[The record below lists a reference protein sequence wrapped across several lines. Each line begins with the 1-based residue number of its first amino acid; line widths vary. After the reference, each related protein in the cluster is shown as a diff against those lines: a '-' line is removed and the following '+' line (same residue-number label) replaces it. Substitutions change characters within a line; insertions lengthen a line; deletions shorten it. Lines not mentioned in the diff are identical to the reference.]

1 LINNKDLMLEKKS
14 VCESEVFEELYSD
27 HSKSLYNFAFYK
39 TGNSAQSEDLVQE
52 AFIKMWNNCVKIIF
66 EKAKSFLFTVV
77 NNQFLNDVAHKKVV
91 LNYRKQGVKESTN
104 ENPEFLLEEKE
115 FLNKLQTTISNLKEG
130 QREVFL
136 LNRID
141 KKTYKEIAEILSIS
155 VKAVEKRMHLALKQ
169 VREQIGNI

>member
-1 LINNKDLMLEKKS
+1 MLEKKS

>member
-1 LINNKDLMLEKKS
+1 MVNNNGLMLEKKS
-14 VCESEVFEELYSD
+14 VCESEVFEELYSE

-77 NNQFLNDVAHKKVV
+77 NNQFLNAVAHKKVV
-91 LNYRKQGVKESTN
+91 LNYRKHEVKESTN
-104 ENPEFLLEEKE
+104 ESPEFLLEEKE
-115 FLNKLQTTISNLKEG
+115 FLNKIQTTISNLKEG

-141 KKTYKEIAEILSIS
+141 KKTYKEIAEMLSIS

>member
-1 LINNKDLMLEKKS
+1 MSEKKS
-14 VCESEVFEELYSD
+14 VCESKVFEELYSV

-39 TGNSAQSEDLVQE
+39 TGNTAQSEDLVQE
-52 AFIKMWNNCVKIIF
+52 VFIKMWNNCAKVVF

-77 NNQFLNDVAHKKVV
+77 NNLFLNQVAHQKVV
-91 LNYRKQGVKESTN
+91 LSYNLIGRKETTN
-104 ENPEFLLEEKE
+104 ESPEFILEEKE
-115 FLNKLQTTISNLKEG
+115 FMDKLQNAISDLTDG

-141 KKTYKEIAEILSIS
+141 KKTYKEISELLSIS

-169 VREQIGNI
+169 LREKVGNI

>member
-1 LINNKDLMLEKKS
+1 MLEKKS

-66 EKAKSFLFTVV
+66 EKAKSFLYTVV

-91 LNYRKQGVKESTN
+91 LNYRKQGVRESTN
-104 ENPEFLLEEKE
+104 ETPEFILEEKE
-115 FLNKLQTTISNLKEG
+115 FLIKLQTTISNLKEG

-141 KKTYKEIAEILSIS
+141 KKTYKEIAEMLSIS

-169 VREQIGNI
+169 LREQIGNI